1 MLKNIPQYPEITEDL
16 YLAAG
21 SKELVPFIGAGVSR
35 LAGYPDW
42 GAFADK
48 TLKFFVE
55 KGKLN
60 YAQYDQ
66 ISSLSPRVKLSVAV
80 DLEKRHDLPID
91 FENIL
96 RPPPPNDKQQEDVY
110 KHVLALSHFSKT
122 FVTTNYDKELD
133 TLSPASGLALEGKGE
148 SKGETVLPPS
158 CVYKFN
164 EIKVDCLYKENSVIH
179 IHGSVRDRKSMVLTT
194 TDYLTRYSGHKYDGH
209 ENPYLTFLQE
219 LFNQRTVLF
228 VGYGL
233 EELEIL
239 EHIIQKGIDKQQD
252 GSQKEALTH
261 YVLQGF
267 FSHQLEMARSMQGY
281 FRSFG
286 ISLLPFSLDTHEWH
300 GLVNVIEY
308 LNKELPPGKGLTL
321 AEENAMA
328 NLLT

>member
-1 MLKNIPQYPEITEDL
+1 MLKNIPEYPEITEDL

-21 SKELVPFIGAGVSR
+21 SKGLVPFIGAGVSK

-42 GAFADK
+42 KDFADM
-48 TLKFFVE
+48 TLRFFAE

-66 ISSLSPRVKLSVAV
+66 ISSLSPRVKLSIAV
-80 DLEKRHDLPID
+80 DLEKRHNLPID
-91 FENIL
+91 FEEIL
-96 RPPPPNDKQQEDVY
+96 QPPSPNDKQREKVY
-110 KHVLALSHFSKT
+110 RHVLGLFQFSKT

-133 TLSPASGLALEGKGE
+133 ALSPASSMVLDGKNE
-148 SKGETVLPPS
+148 SKGESVLPPS
-158 CVYKFN
+158 CIYKHN

-179 IHGSVRDRKSMVLTT
+179 IHGSVHDRESMVLTT

-239 EHIIQKGIDKQQD
+239 EHIIQKGIDKPQD
-252 GSQKEALTH
+252 GSQNGALTH

-267 FSHQLEMARSMQGY
+267 FSHQIEMARSMQSY
-281 FRSFG
+281 FQSFG

-300 GLVNVIEY
+300 GLVNVIGY

-321 AEENAMA
+321 AEKNAMA
-328 NLLT
+328 DLLT

>member
-1 MLKNIPQYPEITEDL
+1 MLENIPRVPAIPEDL
-16 YLAAG
+16 FLAAG

-42 GAFADK
+42 KAFADK
-48 TLKFFVE
+48 TLEFFVE
-55 KGKLN
+55 NGKLN
-60 YAQYDQ
+60 YAQCDQ
-66 ISSLSPRVKLSVAV
+66 MSSLSPRIKLSVAV

-91 FENIL
+91 FEKIL
-96 RPPPPNDKQQEDVY
+96 KPPNDEQREDVY
-110 KHVLALSHFSKT
+110 KQVLGLSHFSKT

-133 TLSPASGLALEGKGE
+133 ALSPASGLAHDGKSE

-158 CVYKFN
+158 CIYKLN

-179 IHGSVRDRKSMVLTT
+179 IHGSVRDRESMVLTT

-239 EHIIQKGIDKQQD
+239 EHIIQKGIDRQQGVD
-252 GSQKEALTH
+252 QNKALTH

-267 FSHQLEMARSMQGY
+267 FSHQIEMARSMQGY
-281 FRSFG
+281 FQSFG
-286 ISLLPFSLDTHEWH
+286 ISLLPFSLDTREWH
-300 GLVNVIEY
+300 GLVNVIEH

-321 AEENAMA
+321 AEKNAMA

>member
-1 MLKNIPQYPEITEDL
+1 MLENIPRVPDIPEEL

-35 LAGYPDW
+35 LTGYPDW
-42 GAFADK
+42 KDFADR
-48 TLKFFVE
+48 TLLYFVE
-55 KGKLN
+55 NGKLTH
-60 YAQYDQ
+60 AQYDQ

-80 DLEKRHDLPID
+80 DLEERHNLPVD
-91 FENIL
+91 FEKIL
-96 RPPPPNDKQQEDVY
+96 QPPNSKQGKNVY
-110 KHVLALSHFSKT
+110 KHVLKLFQFSKT

-133 TLSPASGLALEGKGE
+133 AFSTASNLAPDGKGI
-148 SKGETVLPPS
+148 SKGETILPPS
-158 CVYKFN
+158 CIYKPN
-164 EIKVDCLYKENSVIH
+164 EITVDCLYKENSVIH

-194 TDYLTRYSGHKYDGH
+194 VDYLTRYSGHQYDGY

-239 EHIIQKGIDKQQD
+239 EHIIQKGIAKQQD
-252 GSQKEALTH
+252 GGQKKARTH

-267 FSHQLEMARSMQGY
+267 FSHQFEMARSLQGY
-281 FRSFG
+281 FQSFG
-286 ISLLPFSLDTHEWH
+286 ISLLTFSLDSYGWS
-300 GLVNVIEY
+300 GLVNAIKH
-308 LNKELPPGKGLTL
+308 LNKELPPGRGLTL
-321 AEENAMA
+321 SEKNAMA